1 MGQAPYDVHTDAVPD
16 SSARWSE
23 KGEKQMNAKRSLTK
37 TLALP
42 ALVTTFAMVL
52 LLMTGLPA
60 SAAPA
65 PWNISSGDL
74 VISSGGDYAV
84 TGSTTSHTIAVNT
97 ADAVT
102 ITLNNVFI
110 DVSATSDR
118 RALDSGG
125 NVTLL
130 LSGTNT
136 LKSGANAPGI
146 RVTAGEQLTVN
157 NAASS
162 AGSLFAYGG
171 SAGAGIG
178 GGNTE
183 GGGAVT
189 VVGGAVTATGGVTG
203 AGIGGGS
210 GGAGGSVS
218 ISGGSVTA
226 RSQGW
231 GAGIG
236 GGYLKNGGAVTIS
249 GGAVTVAAVTT
260 PPASAARTPAMQE
273 ALVTI
278 TGGTVTVNGGIF
290 GAGIGGGYGGDGGD
304 VVIRGGSIRAYGGSA
319 GSNIG
324 AGNLGASAGTL
335 TNGFGPVALRTIAG
349 AVAPVDPT
357 PVSFLI
363 PVTGPG
369 YAYDYVYTG
378 AGHGG
383 GDTNLYFY
391 LPPGTLPALSGPSG
405 LTATAVSSTQIGLT
419 WVDNDTAEQG
429 FKIERSVGAGSTVF
443 TQIATVGAN
452 VTSFSNA
459 GLTASTSYSYRVRA
473 YNADGDSGYSNT
485 AGATTPAAAATP
497 NAPSKLTA
505 TAASKSQINL
515 AWADNAGNE
524 TGFIIERAK
533 GSTGT
538 DFTRIATVGANVTR
552 YSSTGLTATTTY
564 RYRVYAYNA
573 SGTSGYSN
581 IASAKTLRR

>member
-1 MGQAPYDVHTDAVPD
+1 MGQAPCDVHTDAVPD

-23 KGEKQMNAKRSLTK
+23 KGELQMNTKRSLTK

-42 ALVTTFAMVL
+42 ALVTTFAMVV

-60 SAAPA
+60 SAAPV

-102 ITLNNVFI
+102 ITLSNVSI
-110 DVSATSDR
+110 DVSATSGR

-162 AGSLFAYGG
+162 AGSLSAYGG
-171 SAGAGIG
+171 SSGAGIG

-189 VVGGAVTATGGVTG
+189 IVGGAVTATGGVTG

-231 GAGIG
+231 AAGIG
-236 GGYLKNGGAVTIS
+236 GGYLKDGGAVTIS
-249 GGAVTVAAVTT
+249 GGTVTVAGGDY
-260 PPASAARTPAMQE
+260 SAGIGGAYAGD
-273 ALVTI
+273 AGGLVTI
-278 TGGTVTVNGGIF
+278 TGGTVTVNGGVF

-304 VVIRGGSIRAYGGSA
+304 VVIRGGSIKAYGGSA

-324 AGNLGASAGTL
+324 AGNLGAYGGTL

-349 AVAPVDPT
+349 AVAPVDPM

-369 YAYDYVYTG
+369 YGYDYVYTG

-391 LPPGTLPALSGPSG
+391 LPPGTSARTLR
-405 LTATAVSSTQIGLT
+405 T
-419 WVDNDTAEQG
+419 
-429 FKIERSVGAGSTVF
+429 ERLGGHCRLEHPDRTDLGR
-443 TQIATVGAN
+443 QRYRR
-452 VTSFSNA
+452 A
-459 GLTASTSYSYRVRA
+459 GLQDRAQRRCGQHRLLPDRHGRSERHQLLEYRADRFDQLQLPRA
-473 YNADGDSGYSNT
+473 RLQHRWRFGLFQHGRRSDAGGRGGAQCAQQADRYGRLEEPDQPG
-485 AGATTPAAAATP
+485 
-497 NAPSKLTA
+497 
-505 TAASKSQINL
+505 
-515 AWADNAGNE
+515 
-524 TGFIIERAK
+524 
-533 GSTGT
+533 
-538 DFTRIATVGANVTR
+538 VGGQCR
-552 YSSTGLTATTTY
+552 
-564 RYRVYAYNA
+564 
-573 SGTSGYSN
+573 
-581 IASAKTLRR
+581 

>member
-1 MGQAPYDVHTDAVPD
+1 
-16 SSARWSE
+16 
-23 KGEKQMNAKRSLTK
+23 MNTRRSLTK

-42 ALVTTFAMVL
+42 ALVTTFAVVL

-60 SAAPA
+60 AAAPA

-84 TGSTTSHTIAVNT
+84 TGSTTSHTIAVTT

-102 ITLNNVFI
+102 ITLNTVSI
-110 DVSATSDR
+110 DVSAVSGKS
-118 RALDSGG
+118 ALDSGG

-130 LSGTNT
+130 LSGANT

-146 RVTAGEQLTVN
+146 RVTGGERLTVG

-162 AGSLFAYGG
+162 AGSLSASGG
-171 SAGAGIG
+171 SSGAGIG
-178 GGNTE
+178 GGNSE
-183 GGGAVT
+183 AGGVVT
-189 VVGGAVTATGGVTG
+189 VAGGAVTATGGVTG

-218 ISGGSVTA
+218 ISDGSVTA

-236 GGYLKNGGAVTIS
+236 GGYLKDGGAVTIS
-249 GGAVTVAAVTT
+249 GGAVTVSGGDY
-260 PPASAARTPAMQE
+260 SAGIGGAYAGD
-273 ALVTI
+273 AGGIVTI
-278 TGGTVTVNGGIF
+278 TGGTVTVSGGVF

-304 VVIRGGSIRAYGGSA
+304 VVIRGGSIKAYGGSA

-324 AGNLGASAGTL
+324 AGNLGAYAGTL
-335 TNGFGPVALRTIAG
+335 TNGFGPVALRTIVG

-369 YAYDYVYTG
+369 YGYDYVYTG

-383 GDTNLYFY
+383 GDTNLYFF
-391 LPPGTLPALSGPSG
+391 LPPGTLPALSGPTG
-405 LTATAVSSTQIGLT
+405 LAATAVSSTQIRLT
-419 WVDNDTAEQG
+419 WIDNDGAEQG

-443 TQIATVGAN
+443 SQIATVGAN

-473 YNADGDSGYSNT
+473 YDADGDSGYSNT
-485 AGATTPAAAATP
+485 AGAVTPAAAAP
-497 NAPSKLTA
+497 PDAPSKLTA
-505 TAASKSQINL
+505 TAVSKSQIDL

-524 TGFIIERAK
+524 TGFIIERGQGA
-533 GSTGT
+533 TGT

-552 YSSTGLTATTTY
+552 YSSTGLKANTAY
-564 RYRVYAYNA
+564 RYRVYAYNP
-573 SGTSGYSN
+573 SGPSGYSN
-581 IASAKTLRR
+581 VAGAMTLRR

>member
-1 MGQAPYDVHTDAVPD
+1 MD
-16 SSARWSE
+16 SR
-23 KGEKQMNAKRSLTK
+23 RSLTK
-37 TLALP
+37 TLTLP
-42 ALVTTFAMVL
+42 ALVTTLSMML

-60 SAAPA
+60 SAAPV

-102 ITLNNVFI
+102 LSLNNVSI
-110 DVSATSDR
+110 DVSATSGR

-130 LSGTNT
+130 LSGATT
-136 LKSGANAPGI
+136 LKSGANAAGI
-146 RVTAGEQLTVN
+146 RVNAGEQLTVS

-162 AGSLFAYGG
+162 AGSLSAYGG
-171 SAGAGIG
+171 SSGAGIG

-189 VVGGAVTATGGVTG
+189 VVSGTVTATGGVTG

-210 GGAGGSVS
+210 GGVGGSVN

-231 GAGIG
+231 AAGIG
-236 GGYLKNGGAVTIS
+236 GGYLKDGGAVTIS
-249 GGAVTVAAVTT
+249 GGAVTVAGGDY
-260 PPASAARTPAMQE
+260 SAGIGGAYAGDAGGM
-273 ALVTI
+273 VTI

-290 GAGIGGGYGGDGGD
+290 GAGIGGGYGGDGGA
-304 VVIRGGSIRAYGGSA
+304 VVIRGGSIKAYGGSD

-324 AGNLGASAGTL
+324 AGNLGASGGTL
-335 TNGFGPVALRTIAG
+335 TNGFGPVALRTIVG
-349 AVAPVDPT
+349 AVAPVDPM
-357 PVSFLI
+357 PVSLLI

-383 GDTNLYFY
+383 GDANLYFY
-391 LPPGTLPALSGPSG
+391 LPAGTLPALSGPSG
-405 LTATAVSSTQIGLT
+405 LAASAFSSTQIRLT
-419 WVDNDTAEQG
+419 WTDNDTAEQG
-429 FKIERSVGAGSTVF
+429 FKIERSAGVGSTGF

-452 VTSFSNA
+452 VTSFSNT
-459 GLTASTSYSYRVRA
+459 GLTASTSYTYRVRA
-473 YNADGDSGYSNT
+473 YDSDGDSGYSNT
-485 AGATTPAAAATP
+485 ASAATPAAAGPP
-497 NAPSKLTA
+497 NAPSNLTA
-505 TAASKSQINL
+505 TAVSRSQINL
-515 AWADNAGNE
+515 AWADNAGIE
-524 TGFIIERAK
+524 TGFIIERGK
-533 GSTGT
+533 GPAGA
-538 DFTRIATVGANVTR
+538 FTQIATVGANVTS
-552 YSSTGLTATTTY
+552 YSNTGLAADTAY

-581 IASAKTLRR
+581 VASAKTLRR